1 MARSRTVIVAGA
13 GIGGLA
19 AALVLANAGFR
30 VVLCERAAKIETIGA
45 GIQLSPNATRALAAL
60 GVLERLRERAVEA
73 RSLKVCD
80 GKTGAVIVE
89 APLNAASA
97 DGAPWL
103 LAARADLQ
111 QELYLA
117 AVDHPDIELE
127 LGTTITDFA
136 AHPRGVTAHSSRPS
150 KDKEQNGIALIA
162 ADGLWSGIRTR
173 LYPDAKPVFHNLV
186 AWRAVLQAAQV
197 PAPFSEP
204 AVRLWLGPGGH
215 LVHYPVAGG
224 ARINVVA
231 IFADPWQSEDWNAAA
246 DAKSLA
252 PAFERWAA
260 APRAVLSAV
269 GEFRRWALHDLPP
282 LPRWGRGALTLLGDA
297 AHPMLPF
304 LAQGAA
310 AAIEDALVLGRHL
323 KGASD
328 APAALRA
335 YEAERRPRTR
345 RLQTAARS
353 TGLYYRLS
361 GPFAFAR
368 NVALRTMG
376 GEGLIKRNEWIYDYD
391 AGSGS
396 R

>member
-1 MARSRTVIVAGA
+1 VARSRTVIVAGA

-19 AALVLANAGFR
+19 AALVLAKAGFR
-30 VVLCERAAKIETIGA
+30 VILCERAAKLETIGA

-73 RSLKVCD
+73 QSLKVGD

-89 APLNAASA
+89 APLKAASA

-117 AVDHPDIELE
+117 AVDHPDIEIE

-136 AHPRGVTAHSSRPS
+136 EHPRGVTAHSSRPG
-150 KDKEQNGIALIA
+150 KGKEQNGIALIA
-162 ADGLWSGIRTR
+162 ADGLWSSIRTR
-173 LYPDAKPVFHNLV
+173 LHLEARPVFHNLV
-186 AWRAVLQAAQV
+186 AWRTVLQASQV

-231 IFADPWQSEDWNAAA
+231 IFADPWRSEAWNAAA

-260 APRAVLSAV
+260 APRAVLAGA

-282 LPRWGRGALTLLGDA
+282 LTNWGRGALTLLGDA

-328 APAALRA
+328 VPAALRA
-335 YEAERRPRTR
+335 YETERASRTA

-361 GPFAFAR
+361 GPLAFAR
-368 NVALRTMG
+368 DLALRAMG

-391 AGSGS
+391 AGSGL